1 MIHGVYANKPSFHP
15 VEFKTGLNII
25 VAERTETSTQR
36 DTRNGLGKSTLIEI
50 IDFCLGSNARRGRG
64 LCIAPLADWSFT
76 LDITLAGNRVRV
88 TRAVESPNRIVIDG
102 PTSGWMEQPD
112 IDRSTGERV
121 FNLRRWKTLLGW
133 SLFGVHRDYATMKY
147 KPSYRS
153 LISYF
158 IRRGPDAYTTPFSH
172 FRQQATWD
180 VQLHIAFLLG
190 LNWEYAARWQEL
202 RDQEQALKAMEQAI
216 KTGAIEN
223 VIGTLGELEA
233 ERVQLEDQLDKERQA
248 LKTFRVHPQYEEVQA
263 RADQLTREIHDLANR
278 NITDRRKLS
287 RYKEAVANETPPP
300 DSQVERLYEE
310 VGLVFPDTLKKTL
323 AEAKVFHKQIIEN
336 RKAFLESELARLERE
351 LADRDEQI
359 RKLTEERA
367 TVLEILKSHGALQE
381 FASLQERHLETKERL
396 ERVRSHI
403 SEVKNISARKRDIK
417 IAKVEL
423 MKAAE
428 QDYEERREKWS
439 AAVRLFNEN
448 SRALYE
454 TPGHLIINISES
466 GYKYNVD
473 IQRSGSEGI
482 AKMKIFCFDLVLS
495 QLWSRNK
502 DRIDFLI
509 HDSIIFDGVDSCQ
522 RALALERAAEV
533 SNRCNTQY
541 ICALNSDMVP
551 YSDFKD
557 EFKFDDHVRLTLT
570 DKDPSGSLLG
580 IRFQRPGR

>member
-1 MIHGVYANKPSFHP
+1 MIHGVYANKPSFHS
-15 VEFKTGLNII
+15 VEFTPGLNVI
-25 VAERTETSTQR
+25 VAERTDISTQR

-50 IDFCLGSNARRGRG
+50 IHFCLGSSAKRGKG
-64 LCIAPLADWSFT
+64 LLIPDLAGWEFT
-76 LDITLAGNRVRV
+76 LDITVAGNRVRA
-88 TRAVESPNRIVIDG
+88 TRAVDNPNRVIIDG
-102 PTSGWMEQPD
+102 PTSGWIEQPD
-112 IDRSTGERV
+112 DGLIGRV
-121 FNLRRWKTLLGW
+121 LHVNKWKKVLGW
-133 SLFGVHRDYATMKY
+133 GLFGLQEHHEDHKHR
-147 KPSYRS
+147 PSYRS

-158 IRRGPDAYTTPFSH
+158 IRKGPDAYIDPFRY
-172 FRQQATWD
+172 FRSQKEGHI
-180 VQLHIAFLLG
+180 QLHIAFLLG

-202 RDQEQALKAMEQAI
+202 REQEQALKAMKQAI
-216 KTGAIEN
+216 KTGAIEHF
-223 VIGTLGELEA
+223 IGTIGELEA

-248 LKTFRVHPQYEEVQA
+248 LETFRVHPQYEDLQA
-263 RADQLTREIHDLANR
+263 RADQLTRELHELANR

-287 RYKEAVANETPPP
+287 RYKEAIANETPPP

-323 AEAKVFHKQIIEN
+323 AEAKEFHKQIIEN
-336 RKAFLESELARLERE
+336 RKAFLESEVNRLERQ
-351 LADRDEQI
+351 LADRDEHI

-367 TVLEILKSHGALQE
+367 VVMEILKSHGALQE
-381 FASLQERHLETKERL
+381 LTILQERYLEMKERL
-396 ERVRSHI
+396 ERVRSQI
-403 SEVKNISARKRDIK
+403 SEIKNITARKRDIK
-417 IAKVEL
+417 MAKVEL

-428 QDYEERREKWS
+428 QDHEERREKWS
-439 AAVRLFNEN
+439 TAVRLFNEN

-454 TPGHLIINISES
+454 TPGSLIIDISES
-466 GYKYNVD
+466 GYKYDVE

-482 AKMKIFCFDLVLS
+482 AKMKIFCFDLMLS

-509 HDSIIFDGVDSCQ
+509 HDSIIFDGVDSRQ

-533 SNRCNTQY
+533 SIGCNTQY

-557 EFKFDDHVRLTLT
+557 DFKFDDHVRLTLT